1 MKQKP
6 KPSEYE
12 TKIDQADSIITKA
25 WALLK
30 KHWGKL
36 LVFLLIYAG
45 YKFVVLV
52 GEEMNKQDQEQVQE
66 VQEQPQIV
74 QQPYV
79 VREYGEEQSDGSIAI
94 IQVWNDSLETVK
106 N

>member
-1 MKQKP
+1 MKKP
-6 KPSEYE
+6 KISEYE
-12 TKIDQADSIITKA
+12 TKIDQADGIITKA

-36 LVFLLIYAG
+36 LWFLLIYAG

-52 GEEMNKQDQEQVQE
+52 GEEMDKQDTQEE
-66 VQEQPQIV
+66 VVQPQII

-79 VREYGEEQSDGSIAI
+79 IREYEEEQLDGSVAVIE
-94 IQVWNDSLETVK
+94 VWSDSLETIR